1 MLFPSIAIS
10 KKISNYWFR
19 FGFYLSIFF
28 FFGITKLLW
37 PVLLADSRCSWW
49 LQKATG
55 RSRSCTCPRWCN
67 RSVSIT
73 SMWRTA
79 PIFAVTVGDFFRM
92 CFFLGKE
99 THKNRGIHGNVWIWM
114 NMFWCF
120 CPANVSG
127 VLPAYDVRDALP
139 FFFSRGILQRPKTC
153 LVLEKCFEINMKS
166 GNGTHPRRVWSHWC
180 HCRDLRT
187 IKVVIPINLQ

>member
-1 MLFPSIAIS
+1 MLFPSYIATS

-28 FFGITKLLW
+28 FGITKLLW
-37 PVLLADSRCSWW
+37 PVLLADSRCSGW

-79 PIFAVTVGDFFRM
+79 AIFAVTVGDFFRM

-99 THKNRGIHGNVWIWM
+99 THKNGGIHGNIWIWM

-139 FFFSRGILQRPKTC
+139 FFSAGGSFKVPRLVWFLKSASRSTWKVGREPIPEGF
-153 LVLEKCFEINMKS
+153 VLMSI
-166 GNGTHPRRVWSHWC
+166 G
-180 HCRDLRT
+180 
-187 IKVVIPINLQ
+187 VIVETWGP